1 MEVVLPELASSVSI
15 WQYLSACAENTSSSS
30 LSANSPAAVSEDVA
44 MRNVDIAVMLH
55 EYATLHQRVRSFCED
70 LLEKD
75 AQIAENHNIVDKRS
89 PKKDSVTNSAMPSD
103 QNCNLEDNTVAGIEM
118 SSVPNTDRSENTNGL
133 LTDRIALSF
142 SEMPQNTDSSAEGN
156 SSVRVLS
163 LHLNGDMTDSA
174 APPRSV
180 DSDSKHVDESH
191 ELNSGEPVTSGNVET
206 VNSCTSGG
214 NPNPEIG
221 NSQESNSSIHSETS
235 LEMPETSSVLTNAA
249 EKCDDGEVL
258 IAHCSKDSCS
268 TVAMNN
274 AGHKSFETET
284 STVEPSVESSK
295 KDSMV
300 PITTDNTQPVTDVQ
314 TRSSGDTDDTTQSAV
329 TVIDNALEVSIM
341 V

>member
-1 MEVVLPELASSVSI
+1 MEVVLPELASSVSV
-15 WQYLSACAENTSSSS
+15 WHYLSACAENTSPSS
-30 LSANSPAAVSEDVA
+30 LAANSLAAVPEDVA

-55 EYATLHQRVRSFCED
+55 QYTTLHQRVRSFCED

-75 AQIAENHNIVDKRS
+75 ARIAEDHSKVDKQS
-89 PKKDSVTNSAMPSD
+89 PEKDSVTNSAMPSD

-118 SSVPNTDRSENTNGL
+118 SSVPNTNTSENTNGL
-133 LTDRIALSF
+133 SMDRIDVSF

-156 SSVRVLS
+156 SSARVLS
-163 LHLNGDMTDSA
+163 LHLNGDTTDSA
-174 APPRSV
+174 VPLRSV

-191 ELNSGEPVTSGNVET
+191 ELNSDEPVASGNVET

-214 NPNPEIG
+214 NLNREVG
-221 NSQESNSSIHSETS
+221 NSQGSNSSVHSETS
-235 LEMPETSSVLTNAA
+235 SEMPETSSVLTNAA
-249 EKCDDGEVL
+249 EKRDDGEVP

-268 TVAMNN
+268 TVAMND
-274 AGHKSFETET
+274 AGRKSFETDT

-295 KDSMV
+295 EDSMV

-314 TRSSGDTDDTTQSAV
+314 TRSSPDTDDTTRSAV
-329 TVIDNALEVSIM
+329 TVIDNALEVGIM